1 MNIVELEKSYRR
13 LHYRWA
19 RLANHAHAVR
29 QQLREVDE
37 KIREIKGVY
46 QSTLDARRQ
55 RETER
60 TLAGALHKQGF
71 TITQIADQL
80 RLSRGQAAS
89 RLRQWK
95 RRSDPQG

>member
-46 QSTLDARRQ
+46 QSTL